1 MQHTNQIPPK
11 GATHDPLRRPLS
23 SARPPNPHPSIT
35 DNTHKEPS
43 LPEYGM
49 SARQSILSALTAS
62 ANHAVERVI
71 ELALPDALPH
81 EQEQLADV
89 LLERNRRPGWVA
101 LIRSFDRLSDPVQLK
116 IISRPRDLFGPLAEC
131 SHEPEGPTR
140 QNVITIVR
148 RVADGKLVYLLAEAL
163 MDARQEVRELA
174 GKTLLDAVRNHIA
187 QQHLDPAEQAAVD
200 QQILRA
206 LDFTIRQYRTHRQQA
221 ALLAALIYERQ
232 TTSKIWNFF
241 QDTYEEI
248 TRAATA
254 LLRAPADPGLGN
266 ALILALASPL
276 RAAAMAGIT
285 SADGPVGE
293 SLARNSFR
301 LLDPAL
307 RDPARAIQH
316 LKCVSAVRK
325 DVPWNLATWP
335 AWLRLVETIGMESS
349 KRLGIYARM
358 LETMP
363 PGAVVWKL
371 ELLRAL
377 FEIPQAD
384 AAKLICSLTADPDER
399 VARCAARYLAHKRRP
414 EWRNLAAA
422 ALSKSPHLSL
432 RRMVAGLQP
441 LNVTRADAGF
451 EKAWTEYP
459 KLPPAVQHT
468 TARAADDKDPNFAE
482 RLRVKLASTLPAEI
496 AQGLKM
502 ISALPDLNPYRGQ
515 IISLCGNPDA
525 RIAAIAVRL
534 AGRLEDPRL
543 KDLLEA
549 AAHHKDPR
557 VRANAVESME
567 ALHIAD
573 RSQQVLAMLN
583 SRHNRERANAI
594 KAISQ
599 FDFATARECLSRM
612 LADPNPMHRIS
623 ALWVVS
629 QIHMLEL
636 VRQVSAIARKDPNLR
651 VRRRAADMLET
662 LTGNP
667 GSVMTTQ

>member
-1 MQHTNQIPPK
+1 MP
-11 GATHDPLRRPLS
+11 
-23 SARPPNPHPSIT
+23 
-35 DNTHKEPS
+35 
-43 LPEYGM
+43 
-49 SARQSILSALTAS
+49 ARQAILSALTAS
-62 ANHAVERVI
+62 ANHAVEHAI
-71 ELALPDALPH
+71 EFALPTALPH

-101 LIRSFDRLSDPVQLK
+101 LIRNFHALSDAVQTK
-116 IISRPRDLFGPLAEC
+116 IVSRPRDLFGPLAEC

-140 QNVITIVR
+140 QNVITVVR
-148 RVADGKLVYLLAEAL
+148 RLADGKLVYLLAEAL
-163 MDARQEVRELA
+163 MDARPEVRELA
-174 GKTLLDAVRNHIA
+174 GKTLLEAIRNA
-187 QQHLDPAEQAAVD
+187 LVQHQLEPDEQAAVD
-200 QQILRA
+200 RQIARA
-206 LDFTIRQYRTHRQQA
+206 LDFTIRQFRTHRQQS
-221 ALLAALIYERQ
+221 ALLAALLYERQ
-232 TTSKIWNFF
+232 TTGKIWNFF

-248 TRAATA
+248 TRAATT
-254 LLRAPADPGLGN
+254 LLRAPADSGLGN
-266 ALILALASPL
+266 ALFLALASPL

-285 SADGPVGE
+285 SADGPAGE

-307 RDPARAIQH
+307 REPARAIQN
-316 LKCVSAVRK
+316 LKSISAVRK
-325 DVPWNLATWP
+325 EVPWSLATWP
-335 AWLRLVETIGMESS
+335 AWLRLVEAVGLDPS
-349 KRLGIYARM
+349 KRLAIYSRM

-363 PGAVVWKL
+363 ADLPPATIIWKL

-377 FEIPQAD
+377 FDIPLAD
-384 AAKLICSLTADPDER
+384 AAKLICPLTADPDER

-414 EWRNLAAA
+414 EWRNLAIA
-422 ALSKSPHLSL
+422 ALSRSPHLSL
-432 RRMVAGLQP
+432 RRMAVSLQP
-441 LNVTRADAGF
+441 LSASRTDAGF

-459 KLPPAVQHT
+459 KLPPVVQHAT
-468 TARAADDKDPNFAE
+468 TRAADDKDPNFAE
-482 RLRVKLASTLPAEI
+482 RLRIKLSSNLPHEI

-502 ISALPDLNPYRGQ
+502 ISALPDLAPYRGQ
-515 IISLCGNPDA
+515 IITLCGNPDA

-534 AGRLEDPRL
+534 VGRLADPRL

-549 AAHHKDPR
+549 AAHHNDPR
-557 VRANAVESME
+557 VRANAIESME
-567 ALHIAD
+567 LLHIAD
-573 RSQQVLAMLN
+573 RSQQVLTMLN

-629 QIHMLEL
+629 QIHMFEV

-651 VRRRAADMLET
+651 VRRRAADMLQT